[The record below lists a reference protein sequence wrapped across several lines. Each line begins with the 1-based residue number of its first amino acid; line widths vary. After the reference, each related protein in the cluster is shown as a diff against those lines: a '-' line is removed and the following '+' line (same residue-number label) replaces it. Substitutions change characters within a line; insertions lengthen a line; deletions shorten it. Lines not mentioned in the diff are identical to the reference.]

1 MTLASRAVILDVPR
15 AAKRIDRHARANN
28 IDSWTAADQL
38 VSSAL
43 DREDGR
49 DPAQVARTMERFA
62 LVPGGTASEVRA
74 RGIAVAAEIDGADRL
89 VCVDGAWRWA
99 SERREARR

>member
-1 MTLASRAVILDVPR
+1 MTLAARAVLSVSPR
-15 AAKRIDRHARANN
+15 VATRVDRHARAHD
-28 IDSWTAADQL
+28 IDTWTAADRL
-38 VSSAL
+38 VTAAL

-49 DPAQVARTMERFA
+49 DPAQVARVMERFA
-62 LVPGGTASEVRA
+62 LSPGGTASEIRA

-99 SERREARR
+99 SERKAVRR